1 MNSLKKA
8 VSAYTSFIHKD
19 ISRASADSQKKLLA
33 CLSEDLVDALK
44 RPSLEL
50 SVSIRLILRG
60 IRQEVSLLLS
70 ENVELRTKKMS
81 FIWAVAENES
91 LNINI
96 NSAKSRLNELS
107 SKIMIEDSLLISLDS
122 LLISLESKMKELQA

>member
-1 MNSLKKA
+1 MNALKKA
-8 VSAYTSFIHKD
+8 MSAYTSFIHKD
-19 ISRASADSQKKLLA
+19 ISRASADSQKELLA
-33 CLSEDLVDALK
+33 RLNEDLVDALK

-50 SVSIRLILRG
+50 SISIRLILRG

-81 FIWAVAENES
+81 FVWAMAENES

-96 NSAKSRLNELS
+96 NSVKSRLNELS
-107 SKIMIEDSLLISLDS
+107 SKIMIEDSLLISL
-122 LLISLESKMKELQA
+122 ESEMKELQA